1 MDHKA
6 AGYLKVTG
14 GRVDGCWAGQG
25 GSDNSAFN
33 EMIRAI
39 KIIAWKNVET
49 VFIISISLLLWLVL
63 TDKDSTTVSLGVS
76 FISTTVSKKKT
87 ELWTV
92 FKISSCYLWLAYH
105 RAWRPSLLHSCLV

>member
-49 VFIISISLLLWLVL
+49 VFIISISL
-63 TDKDSTTVSLGVS
+63 
-76 FISTTVSKKKT
+76 
-87 ELWTV
+87 
-92 FKISSCYLWLAYH
+92 
-105 RAWRPSLLHSCLV
+105 